1 MEKTQMAML
10 KLVLLGPPGAG
21 KGTQAKSLSEEL
33 GLAHISTGDIL
44 RQAIQQD
51 SELGKEAKR
60 YVDNGELVPD
70 GLVTKMVIERLE
82 RPDAKRGFILD
93 GFPRNIKQAQDLD
106 GFFAQEGYS
115 DYKVI
120 YLDATEKTIIQ
131 RLGGRMI
138 CKKCQAVFHLTNI
151 PPKEDSRC
159 DFCKSELYQRQDD
172 REETVRYR
180 LSVYAQA
187 TKPVVEYYARQGRIM
202 EFDADRESSVVL
214 KEMLQGL

>member
-51 SELGKEAKR
+51 SPLGKEAKC
-60 YVDNGELVPD
+60 YVDKGELVPD

-82 RPDAKRGFILD
+82 CPDAKKGFILD
-93 GFPRNIKQAQDLD
+93 GFPRNIKQAEDLD
-106 GFFAQEGYS
+106 VFFAREGYS

-138 CKKCQAVFHLTNI
+138 CKKCQAVFHLKNM

-187 TKPVVEYYARQGRIM
+187 TKPVVEYYARQGRLM
-202 EFDADRESSVVL
+202 ELDADRESSVVL
-214 KEMLQGL
+214 KEMLRGL